1 MLHTVWDQ
9 LYKEGCVCRCVWR
22 CRRSAD
28 LDCQLFH
35 NGREAMKCLFV
46 GARSSTLVA
55 ATMLATYEEAGNM
68 FSSLIG
74 SAVGSRV
81 PAPSA
86 PADCGASSG
95 VSPAVSGTGGGSA
108 PHH

>member
-1 MLHTVWDQ
+1 
-9 LYKEGCVCRCVWR
+9 
-22 CRRSAD
+22 
-28 LDCQLFH
+28 
-35 NGREAMKCLFV
+35 MKCLFV

-108 PHH
+108 PHHKTHTEQEIASSGADCPGAYANFG